1 MIVEVI
7 NPKHVAYTSVRKYVL
22 CITKRLELFPRF
34 SYTKRDVFCQNSKTI
49 FWYRRHMFALLD
61 LDNLN
66 GTKTVASGKALS
78 FGIVF

>member
-1 MIVEVI
+1 MSLLYSCCLSCTNVMIVEVI

-49 FWYRRHMFALLD
+49 F
-61 LDNLN
+61 
-66 GTKTVASGKALS
+66 
-78 FGIVF
+78 